1 MGVADNKTYKDMYHF
16 NSNFYGKLDLDEVP
30 SLNVDPKINTTI
42 KENPSSRTNVE
53 IEKNE
58 IVLQPDLS
66 ALFKARGKKHKNG
79 GINVNLRPN
88 SFVFSNDKSMNIPEN
103 IQKIFEFKEGGKT
116 PSEVL
121 RKNIDLKHYNTMI
134 TNISDLKKDDLAKKS
149 SAMMLEK
156 YIGTLGNIAFI
167 QESKKNFP
175 DGLPDFA
182 QNTAPVYNPELKD
195 NIMQQ
200 KQYAKYGGNIKAQMG
215 VYYALRAN
223 KGRDPQV
230 VRLDYL
236 RKMASR
242 QALGNEVDDP
252 NIDYDKLYTQTLQK
266 LSREAVNEGAIP
278 DNKQGPLSGV
288 PALDNKLSGVIPLA
302 EKITYTPKTPDKI
315 TPRPGQTPDK
325 IAPGEVTG
333 AAERKK
339 IDWQFSPWQKV
350 SQAWNA
356 AKYASLRRYD
366 PMRSRFNPSYVD
378 PYLVNPEQVIGDLK
392 GAAYQG
398 TKSLGTLNPILR
410 NAQAAGIQG
419 QLMNQIPGVRSQYDN
434 QNAGIIGQTRQVNN
448 QIANTAMGQNMQND
462 QNYYQQTVVG
472 RQNFD
477 NMKSYLGDQWM
488 NNILGDVTTNQTL
501 AYNLASQ
508 KNPAW
513 GYDFRRGDFYR
524 LPKDLRDVAS
534 NGKSDMLAEYANKM
548 LGEWD
553 TLDPKTRVDLLKVL
567 SLKGFTPTNAKKG
580 AYLRPK
586 YK

>member
-53 IEKNE
+53 IEKDE

-79 GINVNLRPN
+79 GINVNLRPD

-167 QESKKNFP
+167 QEAKKNFP

-182 QNTAPVYNPELKD
+182 QNTAPVYDPELKD

-215 VYYALRAN
+215 LYYALRAN

-230 VRLDYL
+230 IRLDYL

-288 PALDNKLSGVIPLA
+288 PALDTKPLRGPQNVPQRM
-302 EKITYTPKTPDKI
+302 KITVKPGDIGYMDIPGPTP
-315 TPRPGQTPDK
+315 GN
-325 IAPGEVTG
+325 VTG
-333 AAERKK
+333 NQGVKRA
-339 IDWQFSPWQKV
+339 DWQFTPWQKV
-350 SQAWNA
+350 SHGWNA

-366 PMRSRFNPSYVD
+366 PMRSHFNPSYVD
-378 PYLVNPEQVIGDLK
+378 PSLVNPEQVIGDLK

-398 TKSLGTLNPILR
+398 VKSLGTLNPILR

-419 QLMNQIPGVRSQYDN
+419 QLLNQLPGIRSQYDN
-434 QNAGIIGQTRQVNN
+434 QNVGITNQFRQYNN
-448 QIANTAMGQNMQND
+448 QIANTIEGQNMQND

-477 NMKSYLGDQWM
+477 NMKTYLGDQWM
-488 NNILGDVTTNQTL
+488 NNILGDVEKNQIL
-501 AYNLASQ
+501 SYNLLTQ
-508 KNPAW
+508 KNPAY
-513 GYDFRRGDFYR
+513 GYDWKTGKFTRN
-524 LPKDLRDVAS
+524 PKSILDVDNPS
-534 NGKSDMLAEYANKM
+534 NRQENLIELAQNLKQQGFSDQLIGNII
-548 LGEWD
+548 
-553 TLDPKTRVDLLKVL
+553 KTKA
-567 SLKGFTPTNAKKG
+567 FQNWNPAQNQKKG
-580 AYLRPK
+580 GRINP

>member
-88 SFVFSNDKSMNIPEN
+88 SFVFSDDKSMNISDD
-103 IQKIFEFKEGGKT
+103 IQERFEFKKGGKT

-134 TNISDLKKDDLAKKS
+134 ANISDIKKDDLAKKT

-288 PALDNKLSGVIPLA
+288 PALDSKPLRGPQNVPQRM
-302 EKITYTPKTPDKI
+302 KITIKPADIGYMNTPGPKPEK
-315 TPRPGQTPDK
+315 
-325 IAPGEVTG
+325 VTG
-333 AAERKK
+333 ATERKK
-339 IDWQFSPWQKV
+339 IDWQFNPWQKL

-419 QLMNQIPGVRSQYDN
+419 QLMNQIPGIRSQYDN
-434 QNAGIIGQTRQVNN
+434 QNAQIVNQTRQYNN
-448 QIANTAMGQNMQND
+448 QVANTAIGQNMQND

-513 GYDFRRGDFYR
+513 DYDFRRGDYYR
-524 LPKDLRDVAS
+524 LPKDIRDVSS

-567 SLKGFTPTNAKKG
+567 SLKGFTPTTAKKG